1 MNILRYEN
9 FINFNLRSYTNLKL
23 LIFEFA
29 TAVGVEDPSI
39 TTEGKAMLSGLLSD
53 FEDIVADTKDY
64 SVDYLISE
72 NLKIKNNGQGR
83 PVHIQEDLEN
93 WLSKNIQKYDACLF
107 IAPEEDLILYNLT
120 KTIEDKCVKVIGSSS
135 EAVMMCTDKSKM
147 YNVLKA
153 NKSISRYLIP
163 TEKVFFEDIN
173 KYGEKYWTIS
183 NSKKVKSIKKV
194 VKPADGVSCA
204 GVRVV
209 GSLTQFK
216 KASLDIKPL
225 TKLPYFLIQD
235 YIEGVTSSVSLLV
248 NGKTAL
254 PLSLN
259 FQNVDLKDGKIDYN
273 GGYVPLEHELSKR
286 AKEVAK
292 EAVKSIDGLK
302 GYVGVDMILGD
313 DVNIVEINSRLTTP
327 YVALRNILNFNL
339 GKAIV
344 DSVNE
349 KLPSE
354 VFINGKVEFKKEF
367 NNLNIIKVVK

>member
-1 MNILRYEN
+1 M
-9 FINFNLRSYTNLKL
+9 KL

-39 TTEGKAMLSGLLSD
+39 TTEGRAMLSGLLSD
-53 FEDIVADTKDY
+53 FGDIVADTKNYPY

-72 NLKIKNNGQGR
+72 NLKIVNKGLGKSIR
-83 PVHIQEDLEN
+83 IHDDLEN
-93 WLSKNIQKYDACLF
+93 WLSNNIQKYDACLF

-120 KTIEDKCVKVIGSSS
+120 KIIEDKGVKVIGSSS
-135 EAVMMCTDKSKM
+135 EAVMMCTDKSKL

-153 NKSISRYLIP
+153 NESVKQYVIP
-163 TEKVFFEDIN
+163 TEKVFFEDIG
-173 KYGEKYWTIS
+173 KYGEKYWPTDSEDNVNI
-183 NSKKVKSIKKV
+183 NGGIIKV

-209 GSLTQFK
+209 GSLTEFK

-259 FQNVDLKDGKIDYN
+259 FQNVDLKDGKINYD

-286 AKEVAK
+286 AKKVAK
-292 EAVKSIDGLK
+292 EAVESIDGLK

-327 YVALRNILNFNL
+327 YVALRKILNFNL

-349 KLPSE
+349 KLPPE
-354 VFINGKVEFKKEF
+354 VFIKGKIRFKKES
-367 NNLNIIKVVK
+367 NNLNIIEVVK